1 MVKAVIFDLDNT
13 LIDFVKMKKLA
24 CEAAVNAMID
34 NGLNASKSKA
44 MNTLFDLFNRHG
56 WEHQKIFQYL
66 FKELTGRIDYKAMSA
81 GIVAYRRVKD
91 GLLYSY
97 PGVAPTLRELKA
109 KGLKLA
115 ILADAPRIQA
125 WLRLAAMGLHQEFD
139 VVVTFDDVKRK
150 KPAPEPF
157 LLALKKLKVKPREA
171 VMVGD
176 SPQRDIATAQRLG
189 MTTVLAGYGSAR
201 FLSSKKTAMQAKSR
215 AKPDFVIK
223 DVRSLLR
230 VVSE

>member
-1 MVKAVIFDLDNT
+1 MLDIKFIRENPDKVKEGCKKKNADCDVDKVLELDEKRRE
-13 LIDFVKMKKLA
+13 LV
-24 CEAAVNAMID
+24 
-34 NGLNASKSKA
+34 
-44 MNTLFDLFNRHG
+44 
-56 WEHQKIFQYL
+56 QKIEGLRSEQHKL
-66 FKELTGRIDYKAMSA
+66 GKAD
-81 GIVAYRRVKD
+81 I
-91 GLLYSY
+91 
-97 PGVAPTLRELKA
+97 EKA

-115 ILADAPRIQA
+115 ILSDAPRIQA